1 MAHATGSRRQL
12 IYGKET
18 GGFKVKPTTGI
29 KILRNTGDSINLT
42 KNTLTSAE
50 LSGDRAIRFLR
61 HGNETVSGDVSFEFA
76 YADFDDLLASSLGSA
91 WTDDVD
97 AVYATSTLT
106 FSGVVVD
113 GEIVTIGTD
122 VYEFVAS
129 FPYTAG
135 NIVVDVSGGVTTTNA
150 VTALIT
156 ASAGGVEPITITDS
170 TGGVALVT
178 ADVAGT
184 LANAIVSTTDCTNGA
199 FSTATLIG
207 GVDGTVAGVLKQG
220 VLDIETYTFEKGF
233 QDIEQY
239 IAYKGCAVNTF
250 SIDMASDALVTGSVG
265 FVGAGTDGFA
275 TASTLSTPTPATA
288 NEPFTSYQVEGYIQ
302 IGAPTTNVL
311 ADTCLVTACNFSVD
325 NGITANYS
333 LCSNEAASI
342 TPDRINV
349 TGNITV
355 LFADEKEVK
364 KFIDEEET
372 SLSVKLADPDGQN
385 YTFFCPKIKYT
396 GGDIA
401 VSGGGV
407 ISISLPF
414 QALYDDT
421 AGVKTSIEI
430 TRADSL

>member
-29 KILRNTGDSINLT
+29 KVLRNTGDSINLT

-91 WTDDVD
+91 W
-97 AVYATSTLT
+97 
-106 FSGVVVD
+106 
-113 GEIVTIGTD
+113 
-122 VYEFVAS
+122 VA
-129 FPYTAG
+129 
-135 NIVVDVSGGVTTTNA
+135 D
-150 VTALIT
+150 
-156 ASAGGVEPITITDS
+156 
-170 TGGVALVT
+170 
-178 ADVAGT
+178 
-184 LANAIVSTTDCTNGA
+184 
-199 FSTATLIG
+199 
-207 GVDGTVAGVLKQG
+207 VLKQG
-220 VLDIETYTFEKGF
+220 VLAIGTYTFEKGF

-311 ADTCLVTACNFSVD
+311 VDTCLVTACNFSVD

-421 AGVKTSIEI
+421 VGVKTSIEI
-430 TRADSL
+430 TRAGSL